1 DLEIVG
7 VVICVIN
14 TLQRNVRAG

>member
-1 DLEIVG
+1 LEIVG

-14 TLQRNVRAG
+14 TLHRNVRVG